1 MLCVYV
7 LYVLL
12 LHVFVLCV
20 NVMCISVICVTVMC
34 FSVLC
39 VTAVLSNL
47 SELVPDTLLY
57 NLQLFHY
64 VSSWSTSFYGIHG
77 LIYSGLAQYTYFSTH
92 ITNCSVG

>member
-1 MLCVYV
+1 M
-7 LYVLL
+7 
-12 LHVFVLCV
+12 LCV
-20 NVMCISVICVTVMC
+20 NVMCVSVVCVTVMC

-92 ITNCSVG
+92 FTNCSVG